1 MSQKEPVDRIE
12 AIEHVMRVI
21 KIPLATMSRP
31 DRLLAL
37 EYCER
42 FNITAKELIEYSH
55 ERLLA
60 H

>member
-1 MSQKEPVDRIE
+1 LTQQEPVDRND
-12 AIEHVMRVI
+12 AIQHVFRVI
-21 KIPLATMSRP
+21 KVPLATMCRP

-55 ERLLA
+55 EKLLA

>member
-1 MSQKEPVDRIE
+1 LTQKETDDRNV
-12 AIEHVMRVI
+12 ALEHVMRVI

-55 ERLLA
+55 ERLLL